1 MRGSS
6 LVLLGLLVG
15 CGAGAEVPPAAPKAV
30 ANAPAT
36 QKPIAARPRPPE
48 GALFRDDVN
57 ALIDRGFPEFL
68 QRVEVEPRLVDGQF
82 RGWSIVNLNPRD
94 FWSGV
99 DLKPGDVVTR
109 VNDLPIERET
119 EAYDAF
125 ESLKHSD
132 ALRVAFQ
139 RDGQSRLLEY
149 KIVSKN

>member
-6 LVLLGLLVG
+6 LLLLWFLVG
-15 CGAGAEVPPAAPKAV
+15 CGASPAAPPAAPKAV
-30 ANAPAT
+30 AKAPVAV
-36 QKPIAARPRPPE
+36 KPPELRPPQ
-48 GALFRDDVN
+48 GALFREDVN

>member
-6 LVLLGLLVG
+6 LVLFGFLAACSATPV
-15 CGAGAEVPPAAPKAV
+15 APAAAPVTAKAPAAQKAAV
-30 ANAPAT
+30 A
-36 QKPIAARPRPPE
+36 RPPQ

-57 ALIDRGFPEFL
+57 ALIERGFPDFL

-82 RGWSIVNLNPRD
+82 RGWSIVNLNPSD

-99 DLKPGDVVTR
+99 DLKPGDIVTR

-119 EAYDAF
+119 EAFDAF
-125 ESLKHSD
+125 ESLKQSD

-139 RDGQSRLLEY
+139 RDGQSRVLEY